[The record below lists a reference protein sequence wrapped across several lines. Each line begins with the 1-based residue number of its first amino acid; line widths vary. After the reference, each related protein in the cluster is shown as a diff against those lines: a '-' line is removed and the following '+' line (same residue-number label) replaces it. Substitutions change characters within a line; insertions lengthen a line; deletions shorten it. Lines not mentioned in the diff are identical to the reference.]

1 MGSQIKIWQFR
12 KVVYF
17 LSPIQFRLTTMQTII
32 LFPLILTIW
41 LAPTTTDAFVVQ
53 PSSAK
58 RSVSLNLNPLIDV
71 PLDDIANAYEFALEN
86 FQIPTQS
93 VTSGVLCG
101 VGDAITQAREGDDE
115 EEEVQKSISLD
126 RVSRFFIKG

>member
-1 MGSQIKIWQFR
+1 
-12 KVVYF
+12 
-17 LSPIQFRLTTMQTII
+17 MQTII

-53 PSSAK
+53 PPSAK

-101 VGDAITQAREGDDE
+101 VGDAIAQAREGDDE